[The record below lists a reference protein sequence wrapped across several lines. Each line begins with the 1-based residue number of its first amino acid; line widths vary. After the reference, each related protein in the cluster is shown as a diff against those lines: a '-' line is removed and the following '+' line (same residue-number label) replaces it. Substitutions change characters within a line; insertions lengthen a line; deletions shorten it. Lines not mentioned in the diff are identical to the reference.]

1 MWETHELRLKR
12 FRVTAFFS
20 AELQR
25 CFGLNTRH
33 DQTTTAQD
41 KPSTLKLSDSIPL
54 P

>member
-1 MWETHELRLKR
+1 MWGTHELRLKR
-12 FRVTAFFS
+12 FPLAAFFS

-25 CFGLNTRH
+25 CGGLDTRH
-33 DQTTTAQD
+33 DQVTTAQD

>member
-12 FRVTAFFS
+12 FPLAAFFS

-25 CFGLNTRH
+25 CGGLNTGQ
-33 DQTTTAQD
+33 DQATTAQD
-41 KPSTLKLSDSIPL
+41 QPSTLKLSDSIPL